1 MIVMMMMI
9 IILFENNDNN
19 NNNIKNNNSN
29 NNNNNNEEVIPMDVT
44 LVASSTLSLQHPYA
58 LDDVHKYKH
67 WSDDDD
73 PDDTVVYPDEH
84 CIHELPL
91 I

>member
-1 MIVMMMMI
+1 
-9 IILFENNDNN
+9 
-19 NNNIKNNNSN
+19 
-29 NNNNNNEEVIPMDVT
+29 MDVT
-44 LVASSTLSLQHPYA
+44 LVASSTLSLQHPA
-58 LDDVHKYKH
+58 ASDDVHKYKH

-73 PDDTVVYPDEH
+73 PVDTVVYPDAH